1 MEAQSVQSASNEW
14 AQNWPVVLASAAGVA
29 LSTVHIYS
37 LGVMIA
43 PLEAEFGWSRAQISS
58 GMMIG
63 SVVALLLSPFVG
75 ILVDRLGPRRIA
87 LCGGTAYCVLVAM
100 LSLAGPSI
108 WSWMALW
115 TALAIGV
122 KGLIPLIWTAAV
134 SSLFVRAR
142 GLALALTLCGAGLG
156 ATLTP
161 IVTSY
166 LNEAYGWRMAYVGLG
181 AFWAVLV
188 LPLLFFLF
196 TSAKDQQ
203 RSAPPS
209 EKPVAAI
216 MLTGLT
222 AREGFRSLRF
232 YKLAFAA
239 FGIALVAVSFTVNLV
254 PILTSTGLSQMNA
267 AEIAGIVGLASI
279 TGRLCGG
286 YLIDRI
292 NGNLVAAVAVLLPIV
307 SCMLLLSMPGE
318 PGASKLAAVFLG
330 LSLGA
335 ELDAVAYLATRHLGM
350 LRFGLL
356 FGVISGLLSFA
367 TGLGPLVVSY
377 SFDMTGSYSLALWTY
392 IPICAV
398 TSLLFLSLGHY
409 PAFPVHPVSPG
420 MPEPSLSQG
429 VTKPWN
435 LRET

>member
-1 MEAQSVQSASNEW
+1 MAAQTLNPATGEW

-75 ILVDRLGPRRIA
+75 MLVDRIGPRRIA
-87 LCGGTAYCVLVAM
+87 LCGGTAYCVMVAM

-122 KGLIPLIWTAAV
+122 KGLIPLIWTAAI

-161 IVTSY
+161 VVTSY

-181 AFWAVLV
+181 AFWALLV

-196 TSAKDQQ
+196 TSAKDRQ
-203 RSAPPS
+203 RSAAPS
-209 EKPVAAI
+209 AKPDAAI
-216 MLTGLT
+216 LLTGLT

-232 YKLAFAA
+232 YKLAVAA

-254 PILTSTGLSQMNA
+254 PILTSTGLSQINA
-267 AEIAGIVGLASI
+267 AEIAGLVGLASI
-279 TGRLCGG
+279 TGRLLGG

-292 NGNLVAAVAVLLPIV
+292 SGSLVAAVAVLLPIV
-307 SCMLLLSMPGE
+307 SCTLLLSMPGM
-318 PGASKLAAVFLG
+318 PGAAKLAAVFLG
-330 LSLGA
+330 LALGA

-350 LRFGLL
+350 LSFGLL
-356 FGVISGLLSFA
+356 FGVISGLLSLA
-367 TGLGPLVVSY
+367 TGLGPLIVSY
-377 SFDMTGSYSLALWTY
+377 SFDVTGTYSVALWTY
-392 IPICAV
+392 IPVCVLSAV
-398 TSLLFLSLGHY
+398 LFLSLGRY
-409 PAFPVHPVSPG
+409 PVFPEHN
-420 MPEPSLSQG
+420 QG
-429 VTKPWN
+429 
-435 LRET
+435 EFSHE

>member
-1 MEAQSVQSASNEW
+1 MTGHDVPGASQEW
-14 AQNWPVVLASAAGVA
+14 ARNWPVVLASAAGVA

-63 SVVALLLSPFVG
+63 AVVALLLSPFVG
-75 ILVDRLGPRRIA
+75 LLVDRLGPRRVA
-87 LCGGTAYCVLVAM
+87 LCGGTVYCAMVAM

-142 GLALALTLCGAGLG
+142 GLAIALTLCGAGLG

-196 TSAKDQQ
+196 TSAKDRQ
-203 RSAPPS
+203 RSAPPT
-209 EKPVAAI
+209 EKPAVALL
-216 MLTGLT
+216 LTGLT
-222 AREGFRSLRF
+222 ARQGFRSPRF
-232 YKLAFAA
+232 YKLAVAA

-254 PILTSTGLSQMNA
+254 PILTSTGLSQINA
-267 AEIAGIVGLASI
+267 AEIAGLVGLASI
-279 TGRLCGG
+279 TGRLLGG

-292 NGNLVAAVAVLLPIV
+292 NGSLVAAVAVLLPIV
-307 SCMLLLSMPGE
+307 SCALLLSMPGA
-318 PGASKLAAVFLG
+318 PGAAKMAAVFLG
-330 LSLGA
+330 LALGA

-350 LRFGLL
+350 LSFGLL

-367 TGLGPLVVSY
+367 TGLGPLIVSY
-377 SFDMTGSYSLALWTY
+377 SFDVTGSYSLALWAY
-392 IPICAV
+392 IPVCVLSAI
-398 TSLLFLSLGHY
+398 LFLSLGRY
-409 PAFPVHPVSPG
+409 PVFPEHTEG
-420 MPEPSLSQG
+420 EFFH
-429 VTKPWN
+429 
-435 LRET
+435 E